1 MSYATDLMIAIAQFI
16 SQSALWVRVSTLGVV
31 LLGLWFGLGRAGFQ
45 GKARRSR
52 WLAVAIPIV
61 GWLAT
66 IWVLALADAF
76 ASRPPIVWGKIPATL
91 LVGYIISL
99 VILLRSKTMAAVLDA
114 TPPSWLFGIQLVRF
128 GGLAFLLP
136 TLAGRMPASFGLPA
150 GGGDTLVALLA
161 IPVALYFSSGAPGR
175 WVVAYAFNVF
185 GMSVFALNLA
195 IGAVLFWSGH
205 PIVALTSFPTVM
217 LPTFGAPFT
226 LLLHSMSIWQLRRL
240 ARRSA
245 PATAS
250 RPLTQLRLRDVN

>member
-1 MSYATDLMIAIAQFI
+1 MMAIAQFI
-16 SQSALWVRVSTLGVV
+16 SQSALWVRVVGVGVV

-45 GKARRSR
+45 GQARRSR
-52 WLAVAIPIV
+52 WLAFAIPIV

-76 ASRPPIVWGKIPATL
+76 ASRPPIVWGKIPAAL
-91 LVGYIISL
+91 LIGYITGL

-114 TPPSWLFGIQLVRF
+114 APPSWLFGIQIVRF
-128 GGLAFLLP
+128 TGLGFLLP

-150 GGGDTLVALLA
+150 GGGDSLVALLA

-175 WVVAYAFNVF
+175 WVAAYAFNVF
-185 GMSVFALNLA
+185 GMSVFALNLV
-195 IGAVLFWSGH
+195 IGLILFSSGH
-205 PIVALTSFPTVM
+205 TNVALTSFPTVL

-240 ARRSA
+240 ARHATS
-245 PATAS
+245 ATAS
-250 RPLTQLRLRDVN
+250 RPLTQLRLSDVN